1 MVQNLWSDEA
11 ARAVVAEY
19 AADHGEDLALRIYT
33 SRLIGRDQDLVLHGG
48 GNTSCKTT
56 VRDLIGDDLDVIAVK
71 GSGFDLTDIEP
82 AGLPFLQLA
91 PLRRLMALESLSDDE
106 MVNEVR
112 RQLLDTTAPN
122 PSVETLLHAA
132 LPPKFVDHTHAD
144 AILILTNQPDGAA
157 VVRQALGDRVAILPW
172 IMPGFPLAKA
182 VAQAYA
188 ENPDVEGVVLLQH
201 GIFTFGDDARTS
213 YDRMIDLVS
222 TAEQFADARID
233 GPTMTTVRAAEAK
246 PEVAALDRMIQNV
259 RGALA
264 TAHGEGRFTRV
275 HGAVRRADD
284 LVAFSEHD
292 DCEALL
298 GLGPLTPNHLIR
310 TKARYAF
317 LTQEQALDRDTV
329 RQVVAAHSDRYRTW
343 FDAHRGSLPVAPTML
358 DPQPHVVV
366 VAGVG
371 VLAFGRNKAAAEIA
385 GDVAEHTLRAKARAV
400 AVGEFTEL
408 SAAELFE
415 MEYWPL
421 ERRKVDAWQPRTL
434 EGQVAV
440 VTGGSGGIGH
450 GVCESLIE
458 AGAAVAVA
466 DINSAAAASTV
477 AELRKSHPGAAL
489 LAVTMD
495 VTDTKSV
502 EAGFLAIT
510 LEFGGVDIVVPN
522 AGIAH
527 VSTLR
532 DMAVEDFERVLR
544 VNLTGTM
551 TVLRQAGRVFE
562 AQGTGGSVIVQ
573 ASKNVFAPGASFGAY
588 SASKAGQHQ
597 LGKIAA
603 LEMAPHGVRVNMIN
617 ADAVFGD
624 AVPSGLWA
632 EVGPD
637 RMKSRGLDEQGLR
650 DYYRDRSLLKV
661 TVTPAHVGD
670 AVVFLASDK
679 ASATTGMTFT
689 VDGGVAGAFPR

>member
-1 MVQNLWSDEA
+1 
-11 ARAVVAEY
+11 
-19 AADHGEDLALRIYT
+19 
-33 SRLIGRDQDLVLHGG
+33 
-48 GNTSCKTT
+48 
-56 VRDLIGDDLDVIAVK
+56 VR
-71 GSGFDLTDIEP
+71 E
-82 AGLPFLQLA
+82 
-91 PLRRLMALESLSDDE
+91 
-106 MVNEVR
+106 
-112 RQLLDTTAPN
+112 
-122 PSVETLLHAA
+122 
-132 LPPKFVDHTHAD
+132 
-144 AILILTNQPDGAA
+144 
-157 VVRQALGDRVAILPW
+157 ALGDRVAILPW

-182 VAQAYA
+182 VAKACA
-188 ENPDVEGVVLLQH
+188 ERPDLEGVVLLQH

-213 YDRMIDLVS
+213 YDRMIDLVAA
-222 TAEQFADARID
+222 AEEFADARIT
-233 GPTMTTVRAAEAK
+233 GPTMTTVAAGSETSGAAG
-246 PEVAALDRMIQNV
+246 PVAGLDRIIQNV

-264 TAHGEGRFTRV
+264 IDHGERRYTRV
-275 HGAVRRADD
+275 HGSVRTDPD
-284 LVAFSEHD
+284 LVAFSAHEA
-292 DCEALL
+292 CEAQLA
-298 GLGPLTPNHLIR
+298 LGPLTPNHLVR
-310 TKARYAF
+310 TQARYVF
-317 LTQEQALDRDTV
+317 LTREQALDREEV
-329 RQVVAAHSDRYRTW
+329 GRVVAAYADRYRGW
-343 FDAHRGSLPVAPTML
+343 FAAHRDSLAAAPTMSA
-358 DPQPHVVV
+358 PQPRVVV

-371 VLAFGRNKAAAEIA
+371 VLAFGRDKAAAEIA

-400 AVGEFTEL
+400 AIGTFTEL
-408 SAAELFE
+408 SDAELFA

-421 ERRKVDAWQPRTL
+421 ERRKVDAWRPRPL
-434 EGQVAV
+434 EGQVAL
-440 VTGGSGGIGH
+440 VTGGSGGIGY
-450 GVCESLIE
+450 GVCESLVQ

-466 DINSAAAASTV
+466 DIDAAAAARTV
-477 AELRKSHPGAAL
+477 AKLAADHSGAAL

-495 VTDTKSV
+495 VTDPASV
-502 EAGFLAIT
+502 VAGFAAT
-510 LEFGGVDIVVPN
+510 TVEFGGVDIVVPN

-551 TVLRQAGRVFE
+551 TVLAEAAKVFE

-603 LEMAPHGVRVNMIN
+603 LELAPHGVRVNMIN

-670 AVVFLASDK
+670 AVVFLASDQ
-679 ASATTGMTFT
+679 ATATTGMTFT